1 MSRAALAELI
11 SLRDASARAAAGAC
25 VVSSW
30 RALSCASRAG
40 AKLLRVY
47 SATPAPPG
55 HLNFGSRGFP
65 RVESATSRFVER
77 ASGLASVSD
86 DAAVGVVAL
95 PPRLSALDAARA
107 RACTL
112 FLDGVSDP
120 NNMGTLLRTAAVFN
134 FAAVLAR
141 GSADPFS
148 DRAVRAGAGGQWSV
162 PLARVSPDDGPLA
175 DASLADV
182 LDAAAAC
189 GSASPSAQ
197 KPPRALHV
205 TLLADAR
212 AETEASDVASALSSI
227 RARGRAIAVAIVLG
241 NEARGLSAS
250 WPDRDDMQLL
260 EMLALDAQK
269 CEAAAACM
277 RLVVRVRIGPR
288 AARIESLNVAAAG
301 AILMHSMS
309 AAARMRRSK
318 GESLRESCL
327 ISAQE

>member
-1 MSRAALAELI
+1 MRCSVGMSRAALAELL
-11 SLRDASARAAAGAC
+11 SLRDAPARAAAGAC

-40 AKLLRVY
+40 ATLLRVY
-47 SATPAPPG
+47 SATSAPPG
-55 HLNFGSRGFP
+55 TLSFGPRGP
-65 RVESATSRFVER
+65 PPVSIATPRFVER

-95 PPRLSALDAARA
+95 PPRLSALEAARA

-112 FLDGVSDP
+112 YVDGVSDP
-120 NNMGTLLRTAAVFN
+120 TNVGTLLRTAAVFK

-162 PLARVSPDDGPLA
+162 PLARVSPDDGALA

-182 LDAAAAC
+182 LDAVVAC
-189 GSASPSAQ
+189 GTSAPPAMR

-212 AETEASDVASALSSI
+212 AEMEASDVRHALSQI
-227 RARGRAIAVAIVLG
+227 RSTGRAISIALVLG

-250 WPDRDDMQLL
+250 WLSHDDAPRLGLSM
-260 EMLALDAQK
+260 DAHNDFG
-269 CEAAAACM
+269 AASCM
-277 RLVVRVRIGPR
+277 RLTVRVRVGPR
-288 AARIESLNVAAAG
+288 AASVESLNVAAAG
-301 AILMHSMS
+301 SILMHLCAS
-309 AAARMRRSK
+309 AVRQRR
-318 GESLRESCL
+318 
-327 ISAQE
+327 ID